1 MGDYILLN
9 MQNLLLKMVVTK
21 KLAPLWVGPYKV
33 LELVNSNE
41 YRLALPTSLHL
52 LHPVFNISV
61 LKPYCRII
69 IPPPNPIQING
80 DLEYEVAEILA
91 HRHAGRCK
99 HLEFLVSFLGYD
111 SSHNEWLPES
121 HLHNMLELL
130 AVYKALPGLE

>member
-1 MGDYILLN
+1 M
-9 MQNLLLKMVVTK
+9 
-21 KLAPLWVGPYKV
+21 
-33 LELVNSNE
+33 
-41 YRLALPTSLHL
+41 ALPTSLHL

-61 LKPYCRII
+61 LKPYHGTV
-69 IPPPNPIQING
+69 IPPPDPIQIDG

-121 HLHNMLELL
+121 HLHNVLELL
-130 AVYKALPGLE
+130 AVYKASSGLE